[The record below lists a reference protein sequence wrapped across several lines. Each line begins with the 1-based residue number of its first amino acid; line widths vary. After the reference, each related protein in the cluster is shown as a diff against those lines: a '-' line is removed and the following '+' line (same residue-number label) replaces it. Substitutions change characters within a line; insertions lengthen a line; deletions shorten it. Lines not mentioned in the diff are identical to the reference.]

1 MKDPTARAYLENRD
15 AGEDSLEAYV
25 VGDDEASSI

>member
-1 MKDPTARAYLENRD
+1 MKDPTARAYLENREVD
-15 AGEDSLEAYV
+15 EDSMEAYV